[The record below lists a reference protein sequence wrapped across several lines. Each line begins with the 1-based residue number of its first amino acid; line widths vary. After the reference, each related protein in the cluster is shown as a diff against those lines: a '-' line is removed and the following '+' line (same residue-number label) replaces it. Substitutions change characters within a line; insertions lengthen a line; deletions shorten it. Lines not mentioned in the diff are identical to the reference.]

1 MNIPTT
7 QSAEHIKEE
16 TPSSQGERSA
26 NPTQPIGVAQEQ
38 SFILQEAL
46 PHNDEQAGKH
56 CHRMKSTEPAGVMGL
71 QRLED
76 AAHDGRHEHQA
87 LHGSKRCVPP
97 RCTLQDV
104 LTGGNDGIG
113 ADNHTDYKSHNQ
125 QRIDGEAEML
135 ELISLHAKK

>member
-38 SFILQEAL
+38 SFILEEAL

-97 RCTLQDV
+97 RRILQDI
-104 LTGGNDGIG
+104 LASRNDGT
-113 ADNHTDYKSHNQ
+113 DPHNHTEHKSQHKH
-125 QRIDGEAEML
+125 RVDGEAEML
-135 ELISLHAKK
+135 ELISLTHI